1 MKKNILIIAFCL
13 ISVFSLFLLSSEL
26 AAQQSSSIISGA
38 GAPQTQNLSFK
49 LDMEG
54 GSFSKAV
61 NIVILMTLLSLAPS
75 AVMMLTS
82 FTRIVIVIAFLKQ
95 AMGMQVPSQRI
106 VAGLALMMTVFIM
119 QPVWND
125 IYTNAI
131 EPYSQQKISDK
142 EAWTKSVTP
151 LKEFMLKQT
160 RESSMLLFMDLSGME
175 PVESPEDLPMSI
187 IMPAFMISELKTAFQ
202 MGFLIYLPF
211 LLVDVVVSTVLM
223 SMGMMMLPP
232 AMVSMPFKILLF
244 ILVDG
249 WELMVRSLVM
259 SFA

>member
-1 MKKNILIIAFCL
+1 MKKNILIIVFCL
-13 ISVFSLFLLSSEL
+13 LSVFSFFLLSADL
-26 AAQQSSSIISGA
+26 AAQQSTTMVSGA
-38 GAPQTQNLSFK
+38 AAPQAQNLSFK

-54 GSFSKAV
+54 GSFSKAI

-75 AVMMLTS
+75 AIMMLTS

-131 EPYSQQKISDK
+131 EPYSRQQISDK
-142 EAWTKSVTP
+142 DAWTKSVTP

-160 RESSMLLFMDLSGME
+160 RESSMLLFMDLSGMD